1 MMDTS
6 VYRRKWLDIPYAHQS
21 PTQCLDIYLPDE
33 GEGPFPVIAV
43 IHGGAWMMGDKRDV
57 QQLPMLEGRKRGYAV
72 VCIGYRLSWEAIF
85 PAQIFDCKAAIRFI
99 RGNAERYGF
108 DPRRIAAWG
117 GSAGGHLSALVGTSA
132 GVKDLEDL
140 SMGSPDQ
147 DSSVQ
152 AVVDWFGPTEDFLKM
167 DEELKAS
174 GSGVPDHST
183 PGSPESMLLGRLIT
197 EVPELVRWVSPMT
210 YVSANTPPFLIQHG
224 LKDQLV
230 PVEQSIHFVAALE
243 KRLDSYSID
252 DAGCRTLPPVSVPRA
267 SGTSLAA
274 TAAALPPLDPPGVRS
289 MSHGLCVGPKAE
301 FSVDEPIANSSV
313 LVFPTMTTP
322 ASSRRPTTVA

>member
-1 MMDTS
+1 MNDHPLPPFGPEHPFGPPPTGPDFGRSPGPPPMMDTS

-243 KRLDSYSID
+243 KAAGKERVTLELLPGVYHADPAFETPENTERVLDFLDSNLNV
-252 DAGCRTLPPVSVPRA
+252 TNNL
-267 SGTSLAA
+267 
-274 TAAALPPLDPPGVRS
+274 
-289 MSHGLCVGPKAE
+289 K
-301 FSVDEPIANSSV
+301 
-313 LVFPTMTTP
+313 
-322 ASSRRPTTVA
+322 

>member
-1 MMDTS
+1 MNDQPLPPFGPGHPLGSSPTGPDFGRPPGPPPMIDTS
-6 VYRRKWLDIPYAHQS
+6 VYRRKWLDVPYAHQS
-21 PTQCLDIYLPDE
+21 PSQCLDIYLPDE

-43 IHGGAWMMGDKRDV
+43 IHGGGWMMGDKRDV

-72 VCIGYRLSWEAIF
+72 VCIGYRLSGEAIF

-99 RGNAERYGF
+99 RGNAEKYGF

-140 SMGSPDQ
+140 SMGNPDQ

-174 GSGVPDHST
+174 GSGITDHST

-197 EVPELVRWVSPMT
+197 DVPELVRWASPMT
-210 YVSANTPPFLIQHG
+210 YVSAETPPFLIQHG

-230 PVEQSIHFVAALE
+230 PVEQSIHFAAALE
-243 KRLDSYSID
+243 KAAGKERVTLELLPGVYHADPAFETPENTKRVLDFLDS
-252 DAGCRTLPPVSVPRA
+252 
-267 SGTSLAA
+267 
-274 TAAALPPLDPPGVRS
+274 
-289 MSHGLCVGPKAE
+289 
-301 FSVDEPIANSSV
+301 V
-313 LVFPTMTTP
+313 LKK
-322 ASSRRPTTVA
+322 